1 MMIRVLVSLSNF
13 AVNLISSVFG
23 SYKTFDVVNVFNADD
38 GSGCQQITK
47 LVVRNI
53 E

>member
-1 MMIRVLVSLSNF
+1 MMIRVLYSLSNL
-13 AVNLISSVFG
+13 AVSLISSVFG
-23 SYKTFDVVNVFNADD
+23 SYKTFDVVNVFSQEV
-38 GSGCQQITK
+38 SGGKQEITK